1 MHEYLIIMLF
11 IVSTALTVV
20 GSNIQVN
27 QREEHKYKY
36 GLNKKQII
44 IVVSIMLLS
53 AIIVVVSKD
62 WIRTNMWNW
71 FVLWSIYLAVVAAMV
86 YDSQLKIIPN
96 YIIILLVLA
105 KLGISLAQYIYAKS
119 SLVEIGISCIIAIV
133 CILVLAIV
141 SVITYNGIG
150 MGDIKLLAAIGFTGG
165 VTVIWSTLLF
175 ALVICTIVTVICLI
189 GRKKTMQD
197 SLPFAPF
204 IMGGYVVAFIIY
216 II

>member
-86 YDSQLKIIPN
+86 YDL
-96 YIIILLVLA
+96 
-105 KLGISLAQYIYAKS
+105 SLIH
-119 SLVEIGISCIIAIV
+119 I
-133 CILVLAIV
+133 
-141 SVITYNGIG
+141 
-150 MGDIKLLAAIGFTGG
+150 
-165 VTVIWSTLLF
+165 
-175 ALVICTIVTVICLI
+175 
-189 GRKKTMQD
+189 
-197 SLPFAPF
+197 
-204 IMGGYVVAFIIY
+204 
-216 II
+216 